1 MKKME
6 SLPKFDRPR
15 EKLEQRGVKSLYDE
29 ELVAILIGSGIKG
42 KGVFEISKTLTKL
55 LKEKKGDV
63 KLSELEKIE
72 GIGKSKACQ
81 IVAAIELTK
90 RLMSEEE
97 NKISNARDVER
108 IVSDLK
114 NKKQE
119 YFVILTLDGANNL
132 IQRHTVFVGTLNQS
146 IVHPREIFANAIT
159 DHAASIIF
167 IHNHPSGNLKPSD
180 DDIKTTS
187 RLIKAGKIMGIK
199 VLDHIIVSKKGYFS
213 FNDNGLI

>member
-1 MKKME
+1 MKKIQN
-6 SLPKFDRPR
+6 LPKFDRPR

-42 KGVFEISKTLTKL
+42 KSVLEISKTLTKI
-55 LKEKKGDV
+55 LKEKRGDV

-72 GIGKSKACQ
+72 GIGRSKACQ
-81 IVAAIELTK
+81 IIAAIELTK
-90 RLMSEEE
+90 RLISEEE
-97 NKISNARDVER
+97 EKINNAKDVEK

-114 NKKQE
+114 DKKQE

-132 IQRHTVFVGTLNQS
+132 IQKHTVFVGTLNQS
-146 IVHPREIFANAIT
+146 IVHPREIFANAVA
-159 DHAASIIF
+159 DRAASIIF
-167 IHNHPSGNLKPSD
+167 VHNHPSGNLNPSD

-187 RLIKAGKIMGIK
+187 RLVKAGNIMGIK
-199 VLDHIIVSKKGYFS
+199 VLDHIIISKKGYFS

>member
-90 RLMSEEE
+90 RLISEEE
-97 NKISNARDVER
+97 SKISNARDVEK

-119 YFVILTLDGANNL
+119 YFVILTLDGASNL

>member
-1 MKKME
+1 MKKIQN
-6 SLPKFDRPR
+6 LPKFDRPR

-42 KGVFEISKTLTKL
+42 KSVLEISKTLTKI

-72 GIGKSKACQ
+72 GIGRSKACQ
-81 IVAAIELTK
+81 IIAAIELTK
-90 RLMSEEE
+90 RLISEEE
-97 NKISNARDVER
+97 EKINNAKDVEK

-114 NKKQE
+114 DKKQE
-119 YFVILTLDGANNL
+119 HFVILTLDGANNL
-132 IQRHTVFVGTLNQS
+132 IQKHTVFVGTLNQS
-146 IVHPREIFANAIT
+146 IVHPREIFANAVA
-159 DHAASIIF
+159 DRAASIIF
-167 IHNHPSGNLKPSD
+167 VHNHPSGNLNPSD

-187 RLIKAGKIMGIK
+187 RLVKAGNIMGIK
-199 VLDHIIVSKKGYFS
+199 VLDHIIISKKGYFS